1 MNMIGLRLLLATVLA
16 GATLSGCSFLSPFAT
31 CEGTGP
37 EVAALDEL
45 PALDLHPPGA
55 RPLDGGAAD
64 GATCTDDSGDA
75 WLSADRLYVYD
86 GNAADVLAY
95 YARELPAAGWHPV
108 QRIGAAPEG
117 RTPVTCFESP
127 DRPSVI
133 VTFESPA
140 DLREFYLVDPGP
152 EPTDSVPRTWFHVFA
167 EASTD
172 GSRMD
177 CY

>member
-1 MNMIGLRLLLATVLA
+1 MNMTGVRLLLATVLA
-16 GATLSGCSFLSPFAT
+16 AAALSGCSHLSPFTT

-37 EVAALDEL
+37 QVAALDQS

-55 RPLDGGAAD
+55 RPLHGGATD

-86 GNAADVLAY
+86 GSAADVLAY

-108 QRIGAAPEG
+108 RRSGPVPAG
-117 RTPVTCFESP
+117 GTPVSCFESP
-127 DRPSVI
+127 DRPSVV

-140 DLREFYLVDPGP
+140 DLREFYQVDPGP
-152 EPTDSVPRTWFHVFA
+152 EPAGSAPRTWVHVYT